1 MKLQKVLQT
10 TLKLLSIIFFITSC
24 GRPRPVF
31 QSDEQI
37 KKIFQ
42 SHKAELLTLMQKC
55 KSEKKSQGG
64 KRYVRD
70 AFGICKV
77 NQAKLNSLSLE
88 EIAVEFIGFK
98 TFSEEFKGSRILFV
112 TNQYV
117 DDPVNTFVEEKGYMF
132 STTPIIK
139 DVVKEGSLDQ
149 LIGKDLFERKGRKEV
164 WKYKQIEPNWYI
176 YYRQH
181 FYPYLG

>member
-1 MKLQKVLQT
+1 MKLK
-10 TLKLLSIIFFITSC
+10 KRIGWIASLLSMILVMTACSPR
-24 GRPRPVF
+24 RPSF

-37 KKIFQ
+37 KTNFQ
-42 SHKAELLTLMQKC
+42 SHKAELLMLMQKC

-70 AFGICKV
+70 AFSICKV
-77 NQAKLNSLSLE
+77 NQAQLKKLSLE
-88 EIAVEFIGFK
+88 EIAVEFIWTK
-98 TFSEEFKGSRILFV
+98 TFSKEFKGSRILFI

-117 DDPVNTFVEEKGYMF
+117 DDPADTFVEEKGYMF
-132 STTPIIK
+132 SATPITK
-139 DVVKEGSLDQ
+139 DLIREGSLDQ
-149 LIGKDLFERKGRKEV
+149 LLGKDLFERKGRKEI

-176 YYRQH
+176 YYRQY